1 MSAPL
6 PSDAALLG
14 FARRALNLAD
24 APPPDLAPITR
35 GGSDRVYRRLT
46 AGGSSWIVM
55 QYGTDRRENASFA
68 PIARFLAAR
77 DIRVPVILAEDA
89 ARGLLVLEDL
99 GDRDLWSYRDA
110 DPAVRLSLY
119 RRTLRLVHR
128 LHGLAAGDAAVRA
141 LPLMD
146 PFDAAF
152 YRWERDYFREH
163 FVRGV
168 CALALDPSEA
178 AGLEAELAALAA
190 RLGGAAPCL
199 VHRDLQSQN
208 VMIRDGEPV
217 LIDFQGMRLGS
228 RLYDLGA
235 LLYDPYVR
243 LTPDVRLDLLR
254 DYYDLSPRALSWNAF
269 REAFQEAS
277 VQRLLQA
284 LGAYGY
290 LGLKAGQ
297 PDFLAHMPRG
307 LDHLE
312 AAAGL
317 APRLDHLRRLLSRC
331 RRAINR

>member
-1 MSAPL
+1 MSAPT
-6 PSDAALLG
+6 PSDAALLA
-14 FARRALNLAD
+14 FARRALNLPD
-24 APPPDLAPITR
+24 APPPDLVPITR

-46 AGGSSWIVM
+46 AGGSTWIVM
-55 QYGTDRRENASFA
+55 QYGTGRKENASFA

-77 DIRVPVILAEDA
+77 DVRVPVILAEDA
-89 ARGLLVLEDL
+89 ARGLLLLEDL

-110 DPAVRLSLY
+110 DPAVRLALY

-128 LHGLAAGDAAVRA
+128 LHNLAAGDAAVRA

-146 PFDAAF
+146 PFDAAL

-163 FVRGV
+163 FVRVV
-168 CALALDPSEA
+168 CALAPDPSEA
-178 AGLEAELAALAA
+178 AALEAELAALAA
-190 RLGGAAPCL
+190 RLGRAVPCL

-208 VMIRDGEPV
+208 VMIRAGEPV

-243 LTPDVRLDLLR
+243 LTPDARLGLLR
-254 DYYDLSPRALSWNAF
+254 DYYDLGPQPLPWDAF

-277 VQRLLQA
+277 AQRLLQA

-290 LGLKAGQ
+290 LGLQAGH
-297 PDFLAHMPRG
+297 PDFLVHVPRG

-312 AAAGL
+312 EAAGL
-317 APRLDHLRRLLSRC
+317 APRLEHLRRLVSRC